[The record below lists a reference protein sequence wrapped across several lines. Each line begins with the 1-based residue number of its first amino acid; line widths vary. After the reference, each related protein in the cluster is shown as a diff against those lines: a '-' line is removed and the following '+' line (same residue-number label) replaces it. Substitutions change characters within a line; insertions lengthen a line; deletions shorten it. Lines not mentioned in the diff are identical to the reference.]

1 MHAAGILV
9 WFGFWVTY
17 MYFPC
22 TAACPHCRKIS
33 SPGYSGDG
41 GSPESSCL
49 EKCWKEKKKKKKK
62 TVNCKDIRIMNS
74 GCEACVFAAIFMQ
87 LARFQAV
94 PFVYHF
100 TPLFLNGWRC
110 PYGIAEWDVVASL
123 LKLPAIFFL
132 CYTPLAGG
140 LYRDR

>member
-1 MHAAGILV
+1 
-9 WFGFWVTY
+9 
-17 MYFPC
+17 
-22 TAACPHCRKIS
+22 
-33 SPGYSGDG
+33 
-41 GSPESSCL
+41 
-49 EKCWKEKKKKKKK
+49 
-62 TVNCKDIRIMNS
+62 MNS